1 MTSKNKAIF
10 SALGGVFVVGF
21 GVLGW
26 LLWDKVSF
34 ADQVAQE
41 LSDEES
47 KYEGFRMSKVFPCKA
62 SLESIETNKQHYVE
76 WFDASMKA
84 ASKADALPSQETP
97 AAFKQRLTSAVGKMK
112 SLDGGLDGRIASQTF
127 LFGFDQY
134 LGENPTMPSD
144 KDVPRL
150 AAELDTIV
158 HLVNL
163 LSEAGI
169 VEVKNITRM
178 NNAPVNAEAEA
189 SSGRRRQQKKKI
201 QDADGPKTTVLKYAL
216 EFTTRPAG
224 LVEAINMFSS
234 DDKFITITDFALRA
248 TTDTITEKFSASD
261 SAKAIQTAGAGRR
274 RRGRGAA
281 ASLSFAA
288 SVENKES
295 EPNKAMHRL
304 VVDPESDAPIHVT
317 MTLTVTDFGRPV
329 QPVAATSN
337 AAPAQ
342 AAAEAVKAPTPKKED
357 K

>member
-10 SALGGVFVVGF
+10 SALGGVFVVGA

-26 LLWDKVSF
+26 LLWDKISF

-41 LSDEES
+41 LTDEES
-47 KYEGFRMSKVFPCKA
+47 KYESFRMSKVFPCKA
-62 SLESIETNKQHYVE
+62 SLDSIETNKQNYVE
-76 WFDASMKA
+76 WFDSSMKA
-84 ASKADALPSQETP
+84 VSKADALPSQETP

-112 SLDGGLDGRIASQTF
+112 NLEGGLDGRIASQTF

-150 AAELDTIV
+150 ASELDTIV
-158 HLVNL
+158 HVVNL

-178 NNAPVNAEAEA
+178 NNAPVNAE
-189 SSGRRRQQKKKI
+189 SQQQSGRRRPQKKK
-201 QDADGPKTTVLKYAL
+201 ADEVEGPKTTVLKYAL

-224 LVEAINMFSS
+224 LVEAINMLSA
-234 DDKFITITDFALRA
+234 DEKFITITDFALRP
-248 TTDTITEKFSASD
+248 TSDTITDKFSASD
-261 SAKAIQTAGAGRR
+261 SAKATQSTGGRR

-281 ASLSFAA
+281 AAPLSFAA

-295 EPNKAMHRL
+295 EPNTAMQRL
-304 VVDPESDAPIHVT
+304 VVDPESDAPIYVT

-329 QPVAATSN
+329 QPVAAPASADATAD
-337 AAPAQ
+337 AA
-342 AAAEAVKAPTPKKED
+342 KASAPKKED